1 MGQNPVERILT
12 AELLENI
19 AKSARIYIVK
29 IPGEA
34 LTEAGW
40 CSFVIDGYASG
51 TRQRIEDKLKVSPAK
66 TADNAGEPADPTP
79 TQAEQLQV
87 QIDAIIT
94 GAEATLVKVTEQAG
108 KAEAAAGA
116 AESYSSHP
124 PVVNERTGYW
134 QEWDGEK
141 YVDTTNYSIGPQGI
155 QGPPGPQ
162 GIQGIQGPKGDT
174 GDKGNTGD
182 RGPQGIQGIQG
193 PKGDTGAQ
201 GKTGPQGAQGIQGPK
216 GEPGIQ
222 GPQGEQGI
230 QGPRGERG
238 PEGPQ
243 GVAGVAVA
251 TSGMVAFNVTEDGML
266 ECSYTGDEQP
276 NYSITEDGYLILEI

>member
-162 GIQGIQGPKGDT
+162 GEPFEFEDFTPEQLEEI
-174 GDKGNTGD
+174 
-182 RGPQGIQGIQG
+182 RGPQGTPGKPPIVGDNG
-193 PKGDTGAQ
+193 NWHVWDGAEYVDTGYSATALHNEN
-201 GKTGPQGAQGIQGPK
+201 GGGLVKMWFGTIAEYNALDTIYNDVLYHIIEGAIP
-216 GEPGIQ
+216 
-222 GPQGEQGI
+222 
-230 QGPRGERG
+230 
-238 PEGPQ
+238 
-243 GVAGVAVA
+243 V
-251 TSGMVAFNVTEDGML
+251 
-266 ECSYTGDEQP
+266 
-276 NYSITEDGYLILEI
+276 